1 MEQIITLRRK
11 ANLTVGVAERMLGR
25 VVFPPQA
32 SERCEEEFLLIRK
45 SDSPVSREDVAGFA
59 AILVEEGADHL
70 TPNATNLP
78 MLAGLPELSSISL
91 NSIVA
96 VSPGGAMHTLY
107 RPESRFNV
115 IFATGQCNSNCV
127 MCSQPPTEDH
137 IPTLIDEHLR
147 LIDLIHSPPESLG
160 ISGGEPTLLGDGL
173 VKILGVIK
181 QRFPDVALTML
192 TNGRRFADPGLTK
205 KLAEAAPEDFIS
217 AVPLYAD
224 TPAIHDWIVQA
235 KGAFAETMAGL
246 YNAARYRLRVEIRVV
261 LHKQTIPR
269 LVPLMDFIYRNL
281 PFVSHVALM
290 GLENMGYVKK
300 NWDDLWIDPLDYA
313 SELTE
318 AVKHMHYRGMHISIY
333 NLPLCIIPTSVRPFA
348 RQSISDYKNLYL
360 EECDDCSLRS
370 DCAGLFVSSKE
381 RHSRGIRRQY
391 PVSAP

>member
-11 ANLTVGVAERMLGR
+11 ANQTVGVAERMLGR

-32 SERCEEEFLLIRK
+32 SERRADEFLLIRK
-45 SDSPVSREDVAGFA
+45 SDGPVSPDDTTGFA
-59 AILVEEGADHL
+59 AILVEEGAEHL
-70 TPNATNLP
+70 TPHVPDLP
-78 MLAGLPELSSISL
+78 MLAGLPELSTISQ

-96 VSPGGAMHTLY
+96 VSPSGATHTLY

-115 IFATGQCNSNCV
+115 IFATGQCNSNCL
-127 MCSQPPTEDH
+127 MCSQPPAGDD
-137 IPTLIDEHLR
+137 IPSLIDEHLR
-147 LIDLIHSPPESLG
+147 LIELIPSPPESLG

-173 VKILGVIK
+173 VKILGAIK
-181 QRFPDVALTML
+181 HRFPDVALTML
-192 TNGRRFADPGLTK
+192 TNGRNFADPVLVQ
-205 KLAEAAPEDFIS
+205 KLVEAAPVNFVS

-246 YNAARYRLRVEIRVV
+246 YNAARYRLRIEIRVV

-313 SELTE
+313 GELTE
-318 AVKHMHYRGMHISIY
+318 AVKRMHYRGMHVSIY
-333 NLPLCIIPTSVRPFA
+333 NLPLCIVPTSVRSFA

-360 EECDDCSLRS
+360 EDCDGCTLRNN
-370 DCAGLFVSSKE
+370 CAGLFASSRE
-381 RHSRGIRRQY
+381 RHSRGIQRQ
-391 PVSAP
+391 